1 MAIINQEKE
10 DKDDKGGKY
19 LKNLKKGMQ
28 VEIITHR
35 LKLARGIIEDIGS
48 RKEFDKQGMMVILK
62 SGEVGRVKR
71 ILSDKPISEI
81 EELVNKGENSRIEF
95 KSDALWSLNK
105 TELEIKESKSY
116 DLHTYR
122 HKASKVIIARSI
134 AALMNSEGGTLVI
147 GIKEKKDSSNNFIF
161 SGIEEDLE
169 KLKSQGKD
177 ASKDGYK
184 RMIIDDVI
192 RPYFPPKVYNRLS
205 TYLKIDFE
213 EINELLF
220 CIIKIKKSD
229 SRIFL
234 NIGGKKIFMIRTE
247 TESRQ
252 IVDEE
257 LVDYCMSRF

>member
-1 MAIINQEKE
+1 MAIPNQDKE
-10 DKDDKGGKY
+10 YKDNKEGQY

-28 VEIITHR
+28 VEIITPR

-48 RKEFDKQGMMVILK
+48 RKEFDIHGMMVILK
-62 SGEVGRVKR
+62 TGEVGRVKR

-81 EELVNKGENSRIEF
+81 ENLVKKGENNRVEF

-134 AALMNSEGGTLVI
+134 AALMNSEGGNLVI

-161 SGIEEDLE
+161 AGIEEDLE

-184 RMIIDDVI
+184 RMIIDDII
-192 RPYFPPKVYNRLS
+192 RPYFPSKVYNRLNA
-205 TYLKIDFE
+205 YLKIDFE
-213 EINELLF
+213 EINNLLF
-220 CIIKIKKSD
+220 CIIKVKKSD
-229 SRIFL
+229 SRVFL
-234 NIGGKKIFMIRTE
+234 NLEARKIFMIRTE